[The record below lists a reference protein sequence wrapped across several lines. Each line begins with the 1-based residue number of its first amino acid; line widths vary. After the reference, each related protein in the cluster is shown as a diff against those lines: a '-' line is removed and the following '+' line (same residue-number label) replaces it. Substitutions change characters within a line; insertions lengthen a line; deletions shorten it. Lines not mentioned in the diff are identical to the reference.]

1 MAVLNQN
8 INKWGCLDM
17 INNFFFKIFTF
28 FVISLFLSK
37 NVYAQGAAAD
47 QYKQMGGIAGLTEV
61 CFKTKNLEIAL
72 FKQIGQLFYTQ
83 PEMGQMMFGLLYSY
97 FDAKSVAIE
106 KKVVWNGT
114 TQSYN
119 KKQFNCKNA
128 ADKKLIKQ
136 FEMQFMNGLKSQG

>member
-1 MAVLNQN
+1 M
-8 INKWGCLDM
+8 
-17 INNFFFKIFTF
+17 FKFYFLKIIAIIFL
-28 FVISLFLSK
+28 VLFLSK
-37 NVYAQGAAAD
+37 TVYAQGAAAD

-61 CFKTKNLEIAL
+61 CFKTKNLELTL

-97 FDAKSVAIE
+97 FDAKSVAME

-119 KKQFNCKNA
+119 KKQFDCNNA

-136 FEMQFMNGLKSQG
+136 FEMQLMNGLKSQG

>member
-1 MAVLNQN
+1 M
-8 INKWGCLDM
+8 
-17 INNFFFKIFTF
+17 FKSYFLKISTIIFL
-28 FVISLFLSK
+28 VLFLSK
-37 NVYAQGAAAD
+37 NVFAQGAAAD

-61 CFKTKNLEIAL
+61 CFKTKNLELAL

-97 FDAKSVAIE
+97 FDAKSVAME

-119 KKQFNCKNA
+119 KKQFDCDNA

-136 FEMQFMNGLKSQG
+136 FEMQLMNGLKSQG

>member
-1 MAVLNQN
+1 M
-8 INKWGCLDM
+8 
-17 INNFFFKIFTF
+17 FKFYLKIISIIFL
-28 FVISLFLSK
+28 VLFLSK
-37 NVYAQGAAAD
+37 NVFAQGTTAD

-61 CFKTKNLEIAL
+61 CFKTKNLEVIL

-97 FDAKSVAIE
+97 FDAKSVAME
-106 KKVVWNGT
+106 KKLVWNGT

-119 KKQFNCKNA
+119 KKQFDCKNA

-136 FEMQFMNGLKSQG
+136 FEMQLMNGLKSQG

>member
-1 MAVLNQN
+1 M
-8 INKWGCLDM
+8 
-17 INNFFFKIFTF
+17 FKFYFLKIITIILLF
-28 FVISLFLSK
+28 LFLSK
-37 NVYAQGAAAD
+37 TAYAQGAAAD

-61 CFKTKNLEIAL
+61 CFKTKNLELAL

-83 PEMGQMMFGLLYSY
+83 PELGQMMFGLLYSY
-97 FDAKSVAIE
+97 FDAKSVAME

-119 KKQFNCKNA
+119 KKQFDCNNA

-136 FEMQFMNGLKSQG
+136 FEMQLMNGLKSQG

>member
-1 MAVLNQN
+1 M
-8 INKWGCLDM
+8 INKIYLRLFP
-17 INNFFFKIFTF
+17 FFLIF
-28 FVISLFLSK
+28 LLLSK

-61 CFKTKNLEIAL
+61 CFKTKNLELAL

-83 PEMGQMMFGLLYSY
+83 PEMGQMVFGLLYSY
-97 FDAKSVAIE
+97 FDAKSVAME
-106 KKVVWNGT
+106 KKVIWNGT

-119 KKQFNCKNA
+119 KKQFDCNNA

-136 FEMQFMNGLKSQG
+136 FEMQLMNGLKSQG

>member
-1 MAVLNQN
+1 M
-8 INKWGCLDM
+8 
-17 INNFFFKIFTF
+17 FKLYLPKISTIIFL
-28 FVISLFLSK
+28 VLFLSK

-61 CFKTKNLEIAL
+61 CFKTKNLELAL
-72 FKQIGQLFYTQ
+72 FKQVGQLFYTQ

-97 FDAKSVAIE
+97 FDAKSVAME

-119 KKQFNCKNA
+119 KKQFECNNA

-136 FEMQFMNGLKSQG
+136 FEMQLMNGLKSQG

>member
-1 MAVLNQN
+1 M
-8 INKWGCLDM
+8 
-17 INNFFFKIFTF
+17 FKSYFLKISTIIFL
-28 FVISLFLSK
+28 VLFLSK
-37 NVYAQGAAAD
+37 NVFAQGAAAD

-61 CFKTKNLEIAL
+61 CFKTKNLELAL
-72 FKQIGQLFYTQ
+72 FKQVGQLFYTQ

-97 FDAKSVAIE
+97 FDAKSVAME

-119 KKQFNCKNA
+119 KKQFDCKNA

-136 FEMQFMNGLKSQG
+136 FEMQLMNGLKSQG

>member
-1 MAVLNQN
+1 M
-8 INKWGCLDM
+8 
-17 INNFFFKIFTF
+17 FKYYFQKISLVIFL
-28 FVISLFLSK
+28 VLFLSK
-37 NVYAQGAAAD
+37 NAFAQGAAAD

-61 CFKTKNLEIAL
+61 CFKTKNLELAL

-97 FDAKSVAIE
+97 FDAKSVAME

-119 KKQFNCKNA
+119 EKQFDCNNA

-136 FEMQFMNGLKSQG
+136 FEMQLMNGLKSQG

>member
-1 MAVLNQN
+1 M
-8 INKWGCLDM
+8 
-17 INNFFFKIFTF
+17 FKLYLPKISTIIFL
-28 FVISLFLSK
+28 VLFLSK
-37 NVYAQGAAAD
+37 NVYAQGAAAA

-61 CFKTKNLEIAL
+61 CFKTKNLELAL
-72 FKQIGQLFYTQ
+72 FKQVGQLFYTQ

-119 KKQFNCKNA
+119 KKEFDCNNA

-136 FEMQFMNGLKSQG
+136 FEM

>member
-1 MAVLNQN
+1 M
-8 INKWGCLDM
+8 
-17 INNFFFKIFTF
+17 FKFYFPKISIIIFL
-28 FVISLFLSK
+28 VLFLSK
-37 NVYAQGAAAD
+37 NVFAQGAAVD

-61 CFKTKNLEIAL
+61 CFKTKNLELTL

-97 FDAKSVAIE
+97 FDAKSVAME
-106 KKVVWNGT
+106 KKVIWNGT

-119 KKQFNCKNA
+119 KKQFDCNNA

-136 FEMQFMNGLKSQG
+136 FEMQLMNGLKSQG

>member
-1 MAVLNQN
+1 M
-8 INKWGCLDM
+8 
-17 INNFFFKIFTF
+17 FKFYYLKISAIIFL
-28 FVISLFLSK
+28 VLFLSK
-37 NVYAQGAAAD
+37 TVYAQGAAAD

-61 CFKTKNLEIAL
+61 CFKTKNLELAL

-97 FDAKSVAIE
+97 FDAKSVAME
-106 KKVVWNGT
+106 KKVIWNGT

-119 KKQFNCKNA
+119 KKQFDCNNA

-136 FEMQFMNGLKSQG
+136 FEMQLMNGLKSQG